1 MNESTATPDLDNML
15 NKRMISL
22 LSGLVKNEGYTESR
36 LPGVY
41 FMHSTEYVPPTPIT
55 YQPCIV
61 VIVQGK
67 KTGRIGDRRV
77 LYDPDHYLV
86 LAVPLPFECETLG
99 SPEEP
104 VLGVS
109 VQVSSSL
116 VAELLLDLDAA
127 PHDRR
132 AALPQAM
139 DSTPL
144 DDAMRGTVLRLLE
157 SLTSETDA
165 RIIGPAII
173 RELVYRVLQG
183 PLGYNLR
190 TLALPHSHEGR
201 IGKILNRIHMNY
213 ADEFDV
219 NELAR
224 EAGMAVSTFHN
235 HFKSVARISPIQYI
249 KSIRLHKARLKMVNE
264 AMTASEAALEVGYES
279 TSQFS
284 REYKRFFGATP
295 AADAELLREQLIH
308 LI

>member
-1 MNESTATPDLDNML
+1 
-15 NKRMISL
+15 
-22 LSGLVKNEGYTESR
+22 
-36 LPGVY
+36 
-41 FMHSTEYVPPTPIT
+41 MHSTEYVQPTPIT
-55 YQPCIV
+55 YQPSIV

-86 LAVPLPFECETLG
+86 LCVPLPFECETLG
-99 SPEEP
+99 TPEEP
-104 VLGVS
+104 LLGVS
-109 VQVSSSL
+109 VRVSSSL

-127 PHDRR
+127 PRDRR
-132 AALPQAM
+132 AALPKAM

-165 RIIGPAII
+165 RIIGPTII

-279 TSQFS
+279 ASQFS